1 MTKLC
6 ADAIG
11 LVVNHVSHYEDGPE
25 AEDEGMLETAA
36 GFSYDPLRDD
46 AQCMALEDWLIERG
60 YLHYEDGNH
69 LFYSWPLETSVNK
82 FSADF
87 DSKAAR
93 RAAIVECVAKM
104 QAAK

>member
-46 AQCMALEDWLIERG
+46 AQCMALVKKFRLGISGVISKSWHVSFLNPLSY
-60 YLHYEDGNH
+60 YLVHAN
-69 LFYSWPLETSVNK
+69 LN
-82 FSADF
+82 
-87 DSKAAR
+87 R
-93 RAAIVECVAKM
+93 AIVECVAKM